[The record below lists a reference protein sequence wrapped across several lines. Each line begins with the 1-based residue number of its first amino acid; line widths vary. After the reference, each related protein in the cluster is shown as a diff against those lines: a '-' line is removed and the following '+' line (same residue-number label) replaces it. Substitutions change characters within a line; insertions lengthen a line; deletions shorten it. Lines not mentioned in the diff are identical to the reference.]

1 MPGAAQLP
9 TGRGP
14 PLATTEMSRLIGGI
28 SAAIAGSDVAAVYV
42 AADAA
47 GNAVENNWLSRRR
60 PSLLGLSEQ
69 ERYDAAVQGCN
80 AGDKAVCDTRDR
92 LIQISSARDGA
103 LRDAC
108 AVGGASPGC
117 LTEVQRAQAAGNTVF
132 VDGRGNI
139 TVNGLAFATAGP
151 IVSPFTTSTA
161 GQMAQSTAE
170 GLILE
175 VGNQASGAAISALAS
190 RILGRAV
197 APAGG
202 AGGTGTS

>member
-1 MPGAAQLP
+1 VGLHQVAHFSTQQPIQIEVLFNSSGSNMPETQWLHYAENE
-9 TGRGP
+9 
-14 PLATTEMSRLIGGI
+14 LAPMCRKVT
-28 SAAIAGSDVAAVYV
+28 
-42 AADAA
+42 
-47 GNAVENNWLSRRR
+47 
-60 PSLLGLSEQ
+60 LSEQ

-80 AGDKAVCDTRDR
+80 AGDKAACDTRDR